1 MRLRVK
7 VQHYLAAGKSGPVA
21 AESRAMNEVT
31 EVMLMARRGEEHEGG
46 GGGHDGAG
54 SMRWLLTYADLIT
67 LLMAFFIILF
77 AMSKVD
83 AQKYSLLA
91 NSLKTAF
98 FAGNSLINLPAS
110 NYVPAGGSGEGGG
123 PTLQGIGAEL
133 STSLI
138 RLDPKLKDMLKITV
152 DERGLTISLVGAA
165 LFDLGQATIR
175 PDAEKIL
182 TEIARSLAQ
191 VPNYVSVEGSTDD
204 LPINTAEFPTNWEL
218 STRRATNVVRFFIE
232 HEGLN
237 PKRFM
242 AVGYGEYRPLY
253 PNDSEAN
260 RAKNRRVDIVILR
273 HSPVNPQ
280 ETAPR

>member
-1 MRLRVK
+1 M
-7 VQHYLAAGKSGPVA
+7 P
-21 AESRAMNEVT
+21 
-31 EVMLMARRGEEHEGG
+31 RRQEEHEGG
-46 GGGHDGAG
+46 GGGGHDGGG

-67 LLMAFFIILF
+67 LLMAFFVILF

-83 AQKYSLLA
+83 SQKYALLA

-98 FAGNSLINLPAS
+98 FAGNSLVSLPATG
-110 NYVPAGGSGEGGG
+110 YVPPGGSAGEGGG
-123 PTLQGIGAEL
+123 PTLQELGAEL

-138 RLDPKLKDMLKITV
+138 KIDPKLKDMLKITV

-165 LFDLGQATIR
+165 LFDLGEAGIKK
-175 PDAEKIL
+175 DAEKIL
-182 TEIARSLAQ
+182 SEIARSLSQ

-204 LPINTAEFPTNWEL
+204 LPINTTEFPTNWEL

-232 HEGLN
+232 RDGMN

-253 PNDSEAN
+253 PNDTEAN

-280 ETAPR
+280 ETAPK